1 MATAVDL
8 ELGFPSDLFP
18 LCDIALLQLQSN
30 DFVGRKRQ
38 TLNSEHSITM
48 AQNYLVGRKRQTLN
62 SPSDKGMKV
71 NSISAVLKHSL
82 SVVPCPDGTEH
93 LWDRI
98 ICYVGLGY
106 SVRRI
111 T

>member
-1 MATAVDL
+1 
-8 ELGFPSDLFP
+8 
-18 LCDIALLQLQSN
+18 
-30 DFVGRKRQ
+30 
-38 TLNSEHSITM
+38 M

-98 ICYVGLGY
+98 ICYVGLGFQ
-106 SVRRI
+106 
-111 T
+111 